1 MQRKCWSTERGAM
14 NEITVKKR
22 LTPGIHYFEVK
33 NPDIAKRAKAGQFV
47 IVRISE
53 EGERIP
59 LTIADFNRDKGLVTL
74 VVMSVGKTTLQME
87 TLNKGD
93 RILDLVGPLGLPTH
107 IEHYG
112 KVACIGGGVGIAPIY
127 PITRALKEAGNY
139 VIGILG
145 ARTRELLIFEDRMK
159 AICDE
164 LIITTDDG
172 SYGRKGFVTDALK
185 DYVDSYGKVD
195 KVFAIGPVPM
205 MKNVCKLT
213 RECSI
218 STIVSLNAIM
228 VDGTGMCG
236 SCRVTVGGKTKFSCV
251 EGPDFDGHLVDFDE
265 LASRQCFYRE
275 EEIKSLNIYN
285 EKIGG
290 GCRCKD
296 A

>member
-1 MQRKCWSTERGAM
+1 MQCKCYSTERGVM
-14 NEITVKKR
+14 NEITEKIK
-22 LTPGIHYFEVK
+22 LAPGIHYFEVN
-33 NPDIAKRAKAGQFV
+33 NPDIAKRAQAGQFV

-59 LTIADFNRDKGLVTL
+59 LTIADFDRDKGIITL

-87 TLNKGD
+87 TINKND

-107 IEHYG
+107 IENFG

-127 PITRALKEAGNY
+127 PITKALREAGNY
-139 VIGILG
+139 IIGILG
-145 ARTRELLIFEDRMK
+145 ARTKELLIFEDRMK

-172 SYGRKGFVTDALK
+172 SYGRKGFVTEALK
-185 DYVDSYGKVD
+185 DYVDACGKVD
-195 KVFAIGPVPM
+195 KAFAIGPVPM

-213 RECSI
+213 KECSI

-236 SCRVTVGGKTKFSCV
+236 SCRVTVDGKTKFSCV

-265 LASRQCFYRE
+265 LASRQCFYRDE
-275 EEIKSLNIYN
+275 EFEALNIYN
-285 EKIGG
+285 KKIGG
-290 GCRCKD
+290 GCRCQN

>member
-1 MQRKCWSTERGAM
+1 
-14 NEITVKKR
+14 
-22 LTPGIHYFEVK
+22 
-33 NPDIAKRAKAGQFV
+33 
-47 IVRISE
+47 
-53 EGERIP
+53 
-59 LTIADFNRDKGLVTL
+59 
-74 VVMSVGKTTLQME
+74 
-87 TLNKGD
+87 
-93 RILDLVGPLGLPTH
+93 LPTH
-107 IEHYG
+107 IENYG

-145 ARTRELLIFEDRMK
+145 ARTRELLIFEDRMR

-172 SYGRKGFVTDALK
+172 SYGRRGFVTDALRN
-185 DYVDSYGKVD
+185 YVDSCGMVE

-251 EGPDFDGHLVDFDE
+251 DGPDFDGLLVDFDE

-275 EEIKSLNIYN
+275 EEIESLNIYN
-285 EKIGG
+285 EKMGG
-290 GCRCKD
+290 ECKCRE